1 MIKQVQSL
9 KFRKAVEQQ
18 RRQLFEATDAAH
30 GGLREPPYQVAPFM
44 VLIENVR
51 SLWNVGSI
59 LRTSDAAGFK
69 KVYLTGITG
78 CPPRKEIAK
87 TSLGAENYVSW
98 HYFADSSV
106 VLSELRQQQVS
117 IIGLEYT
124 EDSQPLSTA
133 LNAGRIHTP
142 LCLIVGNE
150 ECGID
155 PQTLQFCDLVC
166 HLPMRGT
173 KTSLNVAVAY
183 GVAAYAIAETISP
196 QAPVLAQEIPL

>member
-18 RRQLFEATDAAH
+18 KRQLFAASEAAH
-30 GGLREPPYQVAPFM
+30 GGLIEPPHQIAPFM
-44 VLIENVR
+44 VLLENVR

-87 TSLGAENYVSW
+87 TSLGAENYISW
-98 HYFADSSV
+98 HYFAESG
-106 VLSELRQQQVS
+106 EILRALKENGVS
-117 IIGLEYT
+117 IVGLEYT
-124 EDSQPLSTA
+124 EDSVSLSTA
-133 LNAGRIHTP
+133 LGLGRLKTP

-150 ECGID
+150 ESGIL
-155 PQTLQFCDLVC
+155 PETLEYCDLVC

-183 GVAAYAIAETISP
+183 GIAAYAITETVTGGGSS
-196 QAPVLAQEIPL
+196 